1 MPEPAEGG
9 RVRLCKQQALK
20 NASEDQVR
28 THEARVIR
36 SPLQSKWFSRRVDR
50 RPLSGRETFAS
61 ISIPG
66 RCISGKN
73 NKERDTSKNLIL
85 RIDLQTSSSA
95 LTILFDISLVQPL
108 L

>member
-20 NASEDQVR
+20 NASENQVR

-36 SPLQSKWFSRRVDR
+36 SPLQSKWFSGMVDR
-50 RPLSGRETFAS
+50 RPLAGWETFAS

-73 NKERDTSKNLIL
+73 NKETLQKMIL
-85 RIDLQTSSSA
+85 RIDLQTSSGA
-95 LTILFDISLVQPL
+95 LTIFFDISLVQPL

>member
-9 RVRLCKQQALK
+9 RVRLYKEQALK
-20 NASEDQVR
+20 YASEDQVK

-66 RCISGKN
+66 RCTSGN
-73 NKERDTSKNLIL
+73 
-85 RIDLQTSSSA
+85 
-95 LTILFDISLVQPL
+95 
-108 L
+108 